1 MRHPIFGALFL
12 ALALGSPAL
21 ADPLA
26 VEEPAVFPAGP
37 AAVDE
42 ALEPLESLPVTAAAE
57 SPAPAETAT
66 AAQEPATVAE
76 EAAPA
81 RELKPLTPEVMWQIQ
96 RLSGVT
102 ISPDGKYAVVT
113 VTRYDMS
120 EDTATSNLWLV
131 AVDGSESRQLT
142 TYSGSDSSPAWS
154 PDGKHIAFVSKRG
167 KDDQGQIYVIPV
179 AGGEAWRL
187 TDVPTGASAP
197 KWFPDSS
204 EVAFISRVF
213 EDAADWAEMAAR
225 LTQEKDTKVSARTW
239 DRAPI
244 SYWDRWHD
252 ARVPHVYR
260 ISLKGGE
267 PRPIT
272 PGSGVHLMISVADA
286 NSYDI
291 SPDGLEIAVVAD
303 SDTSGVESNPDIYLL
318 PAAGGDARNITPDN
332 PAPDFAP
339 AYSPDGRW
347 FAFAQR
353 RIPGFY
359 ADRSVLMMESRA
371 TGSQRMVTE
380 NFDRSV
386 ENILW
391 APDSRHAYAVVE
403 DAGHNRMYLIDM
415 RDGETRQLTRENSF
429 SNPALS
435 RDGRVLVALRE
446 SFNEPPTLV
455 RVATRPGPVTKISS
469 FNDELLA
476 GVDFGRYESVT
487 YEGANG
493 APIQMWVVYPPGFDP
508 AQKYPL
514 YLLLHGGP
522 HNGIPDGFHFR
533 WNAQVF
539 AGWGYVTAWHNF
551 HGSSGFGQ
559 DFADSINP
567 EQSELP
573 YIDTIKAAEW
583 FAAQPWIDADRMGA
597 GGGSFGGY
605 LASILLGR
613 EHPFKT
619 LVAHAAVFNW
629 LTQQAADYGASR
641 ARHGEYWEDVG
652 HFTLSSPHMGAANF
666 DTPTLVIHGQLDYR
680 VPLNHGIELFNI
692 LQNRGVRSRFVYYPD
707 ENHWILKPNN
717 SLHWYQTKKDW
728 LGEFLQPA
736 K

>member
-1 MRHPIFGALFL
+1 MRHPSFGALILFI
-12 ALALGSPAL
+12 ALASPAL
-21 ADPLA
+21 ADQRVA
-26 VEEPAVFPAGP
+26 VEDEVFTEVAP

-42 ALEPLESLPVTAAAE
+42 GPAVDEPRLPADEPVAGNPGA
-57 SPAPAETAT
+57 
-66 AAQEPATVAE
+66 AAQES
-76 EAAPA
+76 AAR
-81 RELKPLTPEVMWQIQ
+81 RELKPLTPETMWQIQ
-96 RLSGVT
+96 RLASPA
-102 ISPDGKYAVVT
+102 ISPDGKFAVVV
-113 VTRYDMS
+113 VTRYEMS
-120 EDTATSNLWLV
+120 DDTSVSNLWLV
-131 AVDGSESRQLT
+131 PLDGSEARQLT
-142 TYSGSDSSPAWS
+142 TYAGSDSSPAWS
-154 PDGKHIAFVSKRG
+154 PDGRYIAFVSKRG
-167 KDDQGQIYVIPV
+167 NDDQGQIYVIAV
-179 AGGEAWRL
+179 GGGEAWRL
-187 TDVPTGASAP
+187 TNVPTGASAP
-197 KWFPDSS
+197 KWFPDSR

-213 EDAADWAEMAAR
+213 PDASDWAAMAER
-225 LTQEKDTKVSARTW
+225 LKQEKDTKVSARTW

-244 SYWDRWHD
+244 SFWDRWHD
-252 ARVPHVYR
+252 ARVPHLYR
-260 ISLKGGE
+260 ISLREGT

-272 PGSGVHLMISVADA
+272 PGSGVHLMISAADA
-286 NSYDI
+286 SSYDI
-291 SPDGLEIAVVAD
+291 SPDGLEVAVVAD
-303 SDTSGVESNPDIYLL
+303 SDASGIESNPDIYVL
-318 PAAGGDARNITPDN
+318 PASGGEARNITPDN

-359 ADRSVLMMESRA
+359 ADRATLVMDSRSSGA
-371 TGSQRMVTE
+371 RRVVTE
-380 NFDRSV
+380 SFDRSV

-391 APDSRHAYAVVE
+391 APDSRHVYTAVE
-403 DAGHNRMYLIDM
+403 DAGHNRMYLVDM
-415 RDGETRQLTRENSF
+415 RDGETRALTREHSF
-429 SNPALS
+429 SAPALS

-455 RVATRPGPVTKISS
+455 RVATRPGAVTKVST

-476 GVDFGRYESVT
+476 GIDFGRYESVT
-487 YEGANG
+487 YAGANG

-508 AQKYPL
+508 ARKYPL

-522 HNGIPDGFHFR
+522 HNGIPDAFHFR

-567 EQSELP
+567 RQSELP
-573 YIDTIKAAEW
+573 YVDTIKAAEW
-583 FAAQPWIDADRMGA
+583 FAAQPWIDADRMAA

-613 EHPFKT
+613 AHPFQT

-641 ARHGEYWEDVG
+641 ARHGQYWENVD
-652 HFTLSSPHMGAANF
+652 HFELSSPHTGAANF
-666 DTPTLVIHGQLDYR
+666 ATPTLVIHGQKDYR

-728 LGEFLQPA
+728 LGEFLSPA
-736 K
+736 H